1 MKKLNNIVVLDQKAL
16 MAIAN
21 GDKMIDNRVNNTG
34 RPVNKKST
42 RQIRL
47 AKQAMYNRMNTN
59 FINGKKF
66 TINNKHNVYQ
76 YCVGDNGNVGC
87 IANEVGMHV
96 CNVQYVGR
104 TKVEGFTYVLDKYV
118 SVKINLKEVTFIK

>member
-1 MKKLNNIVVLDQKAL
+1 MKKLKNIVVLDQKAL

-66 TINNKHNVYQ
+66 TINNEHNVYQ
-76 YCVGDNGNVGC
+76 YCVGDNGKGGC

-118 SVKINLKEVTFIK
+118 SVKINLKEVTFI

>member
-1 MKKLNNIVVLDQKAL
+1 MNKVEIKVIKQEKGVYVDSPIV
-16 MAIAN
+16 
-21 GDKMIDNRVNNTG
+21 DNRVNNTG

-47 AKQAMYNRMNTN
+47 RKQALYSKLHEQFVGGN
-59 FINGKKF
+59 KF
-66 TINNKHNVYQ
+66 YINNNEHNVYQ

-96 CNVQYVGR
+96 CNVKYVGR
-104 TKVEGFTYVLDKYV
+104 TKVEGFTYVLDKFV
-118 SVKINLKEVTFIK
+118 NVKINLKEVTFIK

>member
-1 MKKLNNIVVLDQKAL
+1 MKKLNNIVILDKKAL
-16 MAIAN
+16 LAIAN
-21 GDKMIDNRVNNTG
+21 GDKMIDKRVNNTG

-76 YCVGDNGNVGC
+76 YCVGDNGKGGC

-118 SVKINLKEVTFIK
+118 SVKINLKHVTFVK